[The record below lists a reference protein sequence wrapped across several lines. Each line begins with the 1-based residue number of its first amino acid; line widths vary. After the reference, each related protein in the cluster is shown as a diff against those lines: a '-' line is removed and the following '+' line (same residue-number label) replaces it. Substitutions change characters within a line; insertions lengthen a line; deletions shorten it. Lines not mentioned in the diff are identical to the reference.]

1 MPIQDSSTLFHA
13 GQRFAGNDGF
23 ASGGMADLH
32 AGMAYMQGQREGAAA
47 AAQALNDGPRIFS
60 PDVTQS
66 GAGGAGGD
74 GGPSGSDGGD
84 NAAASDGKCAGGKCS
99 SGGGGDTGQILQ
111 QLLQALAPM
120 ASAIAPMLGG
130 GMMSGLGGGSAT

>member
-23 ASGGMADLH
+23 ASGGVTDLH

-47 AAQALNDGPRIFS
+47 AAQALDDGPPIFS
-60 PDVTQS
+60 PDEARS
-66 GAGGAGGD
+66 GAGGD
-74 GGPSGSDGGD
+74 GGTSGGDGGD